1 MTVCTSSGYTGYP
14 LLVVLVGI
22 WGVPPHP
29 YLMEQF
35 WGVEGTL
42 LGVLTSDNYIHAFI
56 QL

>member
-22 WGVPPHP
+22 WGDPQHP
-29 YLMEQF
+29 FLKEQF